1 MYYKLTGTKFTSAE
15 FSLSVYWLIPCCL
28 AFLTWLRSSTL
39 TPHEANSTVGSLAFR
54 QNRYYRQ
61 NAYDFNLLLKFASIS
76 EFQIHFFPAA
86 FTRNKIISILPFLNI
101 RPRMVR
107 NVIFST
113 SLVASF
119 DTQSAEQL
127 KMFPKLTWSWGGS
140 PIFLFIRKSRR
151 DGICNTY

>member
-1 MYYKLTGTKFTSAE
+1 M
-15 FSLSVYWLIPCCL
+15 
-28 AFLTWLRSSTL
+28 RSSTL

-76 EFQIHFFPAA
+76 EFQIHFFSAA
-86 FTRNKIISILPFLNI
+86 FTHNKVISILPFLNI

-107 NVIFST
+107 NLIFST

-119 DTQSAEQL
+119 DTQSAEKDVPQVN
-127 KMFPKLTWSWGGS
+127 MIMRGMSDFPVHQEIKKGWHL
-140 PIFLFIRKSRR
+140 
-151 DGICNTY
+151 